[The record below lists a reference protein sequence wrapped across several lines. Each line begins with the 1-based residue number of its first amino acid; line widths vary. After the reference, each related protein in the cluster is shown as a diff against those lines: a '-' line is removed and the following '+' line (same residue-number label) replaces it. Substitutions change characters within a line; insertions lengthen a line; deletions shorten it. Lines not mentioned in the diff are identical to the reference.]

1 MLKLSSSASAYNYA
15 NTLSDLQRFEE
26 AKSLLR
32 KTVPVARRVLGESH
46 EITLRMRW
54 MYAEPLYEDPSAT
67 LDDLRKAVM
76 TLEDADRTARR
87 VFGGSN
93 PVTTSV
99 EHALRNARATLRAR
113 ETPSPPG

>member
-1 MLKLSSSASAYNYA
+1 MWRKLTFTGNSRGFGGRELWSFCPASTVDRCASGRARSLYA
-15 NTLSDLQRFEE
+15 LTL
-26 AKSLLR
+26 
-32 KTVPVARRVLGESH
+32 
-46 EITLRMRW
+46 
-54 MYAEPLYEDPSAT
+54 YADPSAT

-113 ETPSPPG
+113 ETPSPPV

>member
-1 MLKLSSSASAYNYA
+1 
-15 NTLSDLQRFEE
+15 
-26 AKSLLR
+26 
-32 KTVPVARRVLGESH
+32 
-46 EITLRMRW
+46 
-54 MYAEPLYEDPSAT
+54 
-67 LDDLRKAVM
+67 M

-113 ETPSPPG
+113 ETPSTSGSLPEQLAEQLAEAKGLEFNDVVLYNFFKDERGQGHG

>member
-1 MLKLSSSASAYNYA
+1 M
-15 NTLSDLQRFEE
+15 
-26 AKSLLR
+26 
-32 KTVPVARRVLGESH
+32 PVAQRILGDCNDL
-46 EITLRMRW
+46 TLRMRGT
-54 MYAEPLYEDPSAT
+54 YARALCTDPSAT

-113 ETPSPPG
+113 ETPSP

>member
-1 MLKLSSSASAYNYA
+1 MRGIYA
-15 NTLSDLQRFEE
+15 MTL
-26 AKSLLR
+26 
-32 KTVPVARRVLGESH
+32 H
-46 EITLRMRW
+46 
-54 MYAEPLYEDPSAT
+54 EDPSAT

-113 ETPSPPG
+113 ETPSPPV